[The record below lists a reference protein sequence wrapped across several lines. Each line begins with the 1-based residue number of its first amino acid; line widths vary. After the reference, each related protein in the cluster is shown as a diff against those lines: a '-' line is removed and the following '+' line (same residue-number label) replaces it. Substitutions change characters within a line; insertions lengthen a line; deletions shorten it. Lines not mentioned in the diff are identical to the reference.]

1 MTIVN
6 EVSGDAP
13 ADSSTTYTLEP
24 DQEIQGL
31 LHRSDDKDW
40 FKTALT
46 TGTIHRVTVTGDT
59 GITITLLDS
68 TGKEILSGVP
78 TPTGALL
85 EVNPSE
91 TGDYYVEI
99 KGTKTSR
106 TPNTG

>member
-13 ADSSTTYTLEP
+13 ADSSTSYTLEP

-68 TGKEILSGVP
+68 TGEGNPVGCPDPHRRPPRSQPVGNRR
-78 TPTGALL
+78 LL
-85 EVNPSE
+85 
-91 TGDYYVEI
+91 
-99 KGTKTSR
+99 R
-106 TPNTG
+106 